1 MPGHLSHARLA
12 PPRPTPPWSR
22 SVTHTVH
29 SPHPYADPAYRS
41 LARLLALAV
50 AEELES
56 MPAAQRQ
63 VLVLRYYADLP
74 IREIALVLH
83 VPEGTI
89 KSRLHTAQAAMRA
102 RLRQVKVI

>member
-1 MPGHLSHARLA
+1 
-12 PPRPTPPWSR
+12 
-22 SVTHTVH
+22 
-29 SPHPYADPAYRS
+29 
-41 LARLLALAV
+41 
-50 AEELES
+50 